1 MVTNIIKNVAAN
13 ICKSNGEVNGLI
25 YSLSRITP
33 QEYFWGILIII
44 FVIIILIALF
54 KHGTPVIIE
63 TWFGKLKIPSMRK
76 NGNVINMCELCKIN
90 IVSLIANILDLYHK
104 INKLEQKNI
113 NEQIRVLDGQFFLE
127 NSWINNCHGEII
139 RKKILLTPNLS
150 ESEKTKIIMKN
161 EQILYFI
168 WLIKRQEIYEFVKNI
183 ILLNNFCD
191 KNPVEL
197 RYFSQEKSEVLSAK
211 ISGGTNLYP
220 DWDDKELLFKRQEYS
235 DILMEKI
242 GPRIEETILHILEK
256 CQVIQH
262 KFNTEIQMIKEEKDV
277 TIKNF
282 IKSLPPTK
290 KEKN

>member
-76 NGNVINMCELCKIN
+76 KGNVINMCELCKIN